1 MCCAKELET
10 DGLHDTAQA
19 QPWNLI
25 ALKHDIDNGKN
36 GNGNCD
42 ELCLLNTGRYEY
54 DEIFHDISIRG
65 ATTIPSDFQTKKRLE
80 KDGKAMLPQLKS
92 QCPEG
97 VRLGLLRSS
106 AASLEK
112 QALVNKC
119 E

>member
-1 MCCAKELET
+1 M
-10 DGLHDTAQA
+10 
-19 QPWNLI
+19 
-25 ALKHDIDNGKN
+25 KHDIDNGKN

-54 DEIFHDISIRG
+54 DEIEIFLSLEVQP
-65 ATTIPSDFQTKKRLE
+65 PSLRTFRRSLSETSGKKRLE